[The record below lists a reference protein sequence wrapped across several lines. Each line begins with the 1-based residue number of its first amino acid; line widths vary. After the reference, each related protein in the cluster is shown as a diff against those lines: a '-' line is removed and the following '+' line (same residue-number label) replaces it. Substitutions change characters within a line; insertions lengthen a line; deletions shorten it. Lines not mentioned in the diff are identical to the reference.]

1 MKKENDEEILAS
13 ESEKQSDNKEADKN
27 DAIENAISEVDILAI
42 KEARIRKDDEGE
54 EEEKKK
60 ELPDTPFWRFVK
72 KLDYFW
78 EYYKWFVI
86 IPTLI
91 IVAGGLTV
99 ASCVRD
105 ARPRYLELA
114 IMNEESR
121 VEMIYSIENDFIKDT
136 GRDYTP
142 KELKIGYAMQYPD
155 MNNFDG
161 ALSDVTFASMQKFNT
176 MVTTGNVDVA
186 ITNTWVAD
194 AYTEQRT
201 TTDLREM
208 FDDEYLKAHE
218 EDIYYSKD
226 EAGEVIPVG
235 FYIRSKIFTDSYD
248 PEYPPV
254 VISFNSAPHSEEKAV
269 FMKWLEEYKKD
280 DL

>member
-1 MKKENDEEILAS
+1 MKNDNDEETMAP
-13 ESEKQSDNKEADKN
+13 ESKKQSSDTENDKP
-27 DAIENAISEVDILAI
+27 DAIENEISEEEILAI
-42 KEARIRKDDEGE
+42 KEARIRRDDEE
-54 EEEKKK
+54 EAEEEKK
-60 ELPDTPFWRFVK
+60 EHPDTPFWRFMK

-105 ARPRYLELA
+105 SRPRYLELA

-121 VEMIYSIENDFIKDT
+121 LEMISAIENDFITDTARTYTAKDL
-136 GRDYTP
+136 RI
-142 KELKIGYAMQYPD
+142 EYAMQYPD
-155 MNNFDG
+155 MKSFDG
-161 ALSDVTFASMQKFNT
+161 AIGDVTFASMQKFNT
-176 MVTTGNVDVA
+176 MVITGNVDVA

-208 FDDEYLKAHE
+208 FDEEYLKQHE
-218 EDIYYSKD
+218 DDIYYSKD
-226 EAGEVIPVG
+226 EAGETIPVG
-235 FYIRSKIFTDSYD
+235 FYIRSRIFTDSYD
-248 PEYPPV
+248 ENYPPV
-254 VISFNSAPHSEEKAV
+254 VISFNSAPHSEEKSV
-269 FMKWLEEYKKD
+269 FMRWLAEYKKD
-280 DL
+280 DV